1 MKKNDKKYKVKFVYI
16 KNKSYASGSVEI
28 ESDKDYAMDNKLDIH
43 GIIGKNSYP
52 NIYSGDII
60 SITSIDKIN

>member
-1 MKKNDKKYKVKFVYI
+1 MKNNDKKYKVKFVYI

-28 ESDKDYAMDNKLDIH
+28 ESDKDYTMDNKLDIH
-43 GIIGKNSYP
+43 GNIGKNIYP

-60 SITSIDKIN
+60 SVTSIEKIN